1 MQYPDHPPQHP
12 LADAI
17 HMLIESYIL
26 AHHHVEI
33 RNGQY
38 TELDVTLVDRLRETV
53 WIHYFRC
60 AEMAETV
67 HRGIES
73 QLAPAIETARTV
85 AAPTSRDRR
94 RLDPD
99 MEADSG
105 DDGNPNS
112 RSGRGA
118 RRPLLSG
125 HRSGHRQVFELPG
138 N

>member
-60 AEMAETV
+60 AELAETV

-73 QLAPAIETARTV
+73 QLAPAIETATDGRC
-85 AAPTSRDRR
+85 AEQSRPAPSR
-94 RLDPD
+94 P
-99 MEADSG
+99 
-105 DDGNPNS
+105 
-112 RSGRGA
+112 
-118 RRPLLSG
+118 G
-125 HRSGHRQVFELPG
+125 HGGGLR
-138 N
+138 